1 MPDMLNTPIE
11 LQDTPIVRRSSVIL
25 VVAAELGGQGFLLLV
40 HRFMTVRLAPLGD
53 FVQAPAEPFTH
64 RPHMYCE
71 RTLPALGA
79 DMCKAEESKCVRFS
93 TLPFCLPH
101 CTSSELQQ
109 PRLLRV
115 ERQPIFC
122 KPFG

>member
-1 MPDMLNTPIE
+1 
-11 LQDTPIVRRSSVIL
+11 
-25 VVAAELGGQGFLLLV
+25 
-40 HRFMTVRLAPLGD
+40 MTVRLAPLGD

-79 DMCKAEESKCVRFS
+79 DMRKAEESKCVRFS

-122 KPFG
+122 NLGPIKVR